1 MNHETENYILQTM
14 SKYLDNRQMI
24 KLRDVLQ
31 ESIRQSDDTI
41 LEKSSQELLEMF
53 IATKRLE
60 GRSEKTLLLYRYNI
74 QKLLDRN
81 NKNVCVMNTD
91 DMAYGGSGYPV
102 DVTGEALFEAVEEPY
117 NGKPYHIKLNLPPLA
132 GIYFMKV
139 KDPVPKKAAK
149 KSAAKK
155 APARR
160 AAPKKS
166 AAGKAASSKKTQ

>member
-81 NKNVCVMNTD
+81 IKNVCVMK
-91 DMAYGGSGYPV
+91 YG
-102 DVTGEALFEAVEEPY
+102 
-117 NGKPYHIKLNLPPLA
+117 
-132 GIYFMKV
+132 
-139 KDPVPKKAAK
+139 
-149 KSAAKK
+149 
-155 APARR
+155 
-160 AAPKKS
+160 
-166 AAGKAASSKKTQ
+166 

>member
-14 SKYLDNRQMI
+14 RKYLDNRQMI

-91 DMAYGGSGYPV
+91 DIRDFLSSYQQENVISKASIDNKRRYLSSFFKWLEDEEYIFKSPV
-102 DVTGEALFEAVEEPY
+102 RRIH
-117 NGKPYHIKLNLPPLA
+117 KIKTT
-132 GIYFMKV
+132 ISV
-139 KDPVPKKAAK
+139 KEKISHKKYL
-149 KSAAKK
+149 S
-155 APARR
+155 
-160 AAPKKS
+160 
-166 AAGKAASSKKTQ
+166 

>member
-91 DMAYGGSGYPV
+91 DIREFLSYYQHG
-102 DVTGEALFEAVEEPY
+102 
-117 NGKPYHIKLNLPPLA
+117 
-132 GIYFMKV
+132 
-139 KDPVPKKAAK
+139 
-149 KSAAKK
+149 
-155 APARR
+155 
-160 AAPKKS
+160 
-166 AAGKAASSKKTQ
+166 